1 LRFQLVDA
9 GKEIS
14 ELEIDVRRARA
25 GLPLTTEL
33 SATSEEAEKNLAQL
47 KRKVDRLRGTVHSSP
62 LSLHRAKAHKLGFF
76 IPASMLEMD
85 AAMQKLTKEREE
97 LRDKNSDLS
106 KLLDNAVQDKTKAEN
121 TARDVERR
129 SARRIEELE
138 TKLKQKIDDN
148 VDKERELEGLR
159 GLPEQMEAQAEEL
172 KAVQRGADHA
182 RAELAEYRTKYDAL
196 TDKLQAEL
204 RQERSKSLDLE
215 TKIRSL
221 TSQLEREKAKVVD
234 EQKSRKE
241 ATDKLQKSKADS
253 EKLHKKCDDLQ
264 LEVAHLEKTVRIY
277 ERNK

>member
-1 LRFQLVDA
+1 
-9 GKEIS
+9 
-14 ELEIDVRRARA
+14 
-25 GLPLTTEL
+25 
-33 SATSEEAEKNLAQL
+33 
-47 KRKVDRLRGTVHSSP
+47 
-62 LSLHRAKAHKLGFF
+62 
-76 IPASMLEMD
+76 
-85 AAMQKLTKEREE
+85 
-97 LRDKNSDLS
+97 
-106 KLLDNAVQDKTKAEN
+106 
-121 TARDVERR
+121 
-129 SARRIEELE
+129 
-138 TKLKQKIDDN
+138 
-148 VDKERELEGLR
+148 
-159 GLPEQMEAQAEEL
+159 MEAQAEEL